1 MACLSMKRL
10 YGFIGSTTLANA
22 DLSLPDTAVVF
33 NTATCL
39 WRPHTHTHT
48 HTDTQC
54 WLCVGLEVILNMK
67 GALEHKQNI
76 LRACTSFTQI
86 T

>member
-1 MACLSMKRL
+1 MLTFHFLTQQL
-10 YGFIGSTTLANA
+10 YLTQPRASG
-22 DLSLPDTAVVF
+22 DL
-33 NTATCL
+33 
-39 WRPHTHTHT
+39 THT

-86 T
+86 TWVFQTAKTSIVIERRYASGYNN